1 MPPPAAPSPVLRYVT
16 MFPMKEKPMSTKRA
30 QPRRGGAT
38 SEDGKRKEAEPRP
51 ETRRRVR
58 KIVERHRET
67 FDELAK

>member
-1 MPPPAAPSPVLRYVT
+1 VAGAWPLPGRGYVT

-30 QPRRGGAT
+30 KPPRGEAT

-51 ETRRRVR
+51 ETRRRIR
-58 KIVERHRET
+58 KIVEGHRET

>member
-1 MPPPAAPSPVLRYVT
+1 

-30 QPRRGGAT
+30 ESPRSDRP

-51 ETRRRVR
+51 ETRRRIR